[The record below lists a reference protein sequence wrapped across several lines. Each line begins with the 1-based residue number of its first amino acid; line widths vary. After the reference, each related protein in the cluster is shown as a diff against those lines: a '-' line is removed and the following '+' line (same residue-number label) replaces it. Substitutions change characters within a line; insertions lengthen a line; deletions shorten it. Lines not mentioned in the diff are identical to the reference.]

1 MNFSGGNN
9 LKTFIVFSSIVII
22 IVISIF
28 FSLYTGVALIIFVI
42 LMWSL
47 NKRPRE
53 IFKQKYPE
61 KILEE

>member
-9 LKTFIVFSSIVII
+9 LKTLTVFFAIVTI

-28 FSLYTGVALIIFVI
+28 FSLYTGVAWIIFVI

-53 IFKQKYPE
+53 IFKQKE
-61 KILEE
+61 VQKD